1 MEIIMFTRPNSEVY
15 VPDGSE
21 PAEALARTT
30 HLCVAAHQDDIEI
43 MAVDGILRAYE
54 QTDVHF
60 TGCVVTDGHGSPR
73 TGEFAQVSDDEM
85 AKIRME
91 EQREAAR
98 IGKYSAQVALGY
110 PSSEVKQ
117 AGNQNLK
124 EDLKNLLRVT
134 RPQVLYTH
142 NLADKHN
149 THVGLLLRLLEA
161 LRELEPENLPGQ
173 VIGCE
178 VWRNLDW
185 LPDEKKVVMD
195 VSAHKGL
202 QAALVDVFVSQ
213 VQGGKNYTDAVLGR
227 RAANATFFASHSTD
241 QATGLSFGM
250 DMTALIKDVTLD
262 PLEFVLGFLGE
273 FQESV
278 IGTIEEMRTKIV

>member
-1 MEIIMFTRPNSEVY
+1 
-15 VPDGSE
+15 
-21 PAEALARTT
+21 
-30 HLCVAAHQDDIEI
+30 
-43 MAVDGILRAYE
+43 
-54 QTDVHF
+54 
-60 TGCVVTDGHGSPR
+60 
-73 TGEFAQVSDDEM
+73 
-85 AKIRME
+85 
-91 EQREAAR
+91 
-98 IGKYSAQVALGY
+98 VALGY

-124 EDLKNLLRVT
+124 EDLKHLLRAT

-161 LRELEPENLPGQ
+161 LRELEPENLPEQ
-173 VIGCE
+173 LIGCE
-178 VWRNLDW
+178 VWGNLDW
-185 LPDEKKVVMD
+185 LPDDKKVVMD

-241 QATGLSFGM
+241 QAAGLSFGM

-273 FQESV
+273 FRESV
-278 IGTIEEMRTKIV
+278 IDTIEEMRTKIV